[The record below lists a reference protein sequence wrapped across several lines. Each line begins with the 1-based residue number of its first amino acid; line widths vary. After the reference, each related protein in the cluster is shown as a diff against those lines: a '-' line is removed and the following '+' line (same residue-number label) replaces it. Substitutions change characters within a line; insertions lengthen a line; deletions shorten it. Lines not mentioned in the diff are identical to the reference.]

1 MGKKVLFLIKSERNQ
16 RYGILSLA
24 AFLKEKGHML
34 DYVFINREDELP
46 LILDKIKSF
55 QPTYLGI
62 SAMSGEVMFY
72 LSILKKIKEIYPD
85 QYVIMGGPHPT
96 YDKSII
102 ENPLID
108 ATCAGEGEEAFAEF
122 LEKHPDG
129 DFLSVKNFSFKTAD
143 EKVINNPLRPLIDI
157 NTLPI
162 PDYDFFPR
170 QSGDRIAIF
179 ASRNCVYRCTY
190 CFNRDY
196 AKNYKEVGVKQI
208 YSVMEVDKFLKM
220 LKHIKN
226 KYEGKF
232 KYFYFNDDVFPI
244 KKYWLKEFT
253 DRYPKEIGMPFH
265 VGLNPVMIREPIIE
279 LLRKAG
285 CTSLNFAIESG
296 SERIRNKI
304 MFRPSVTNE
313 EMIELSKIIRKH
325 NIYIYTQ
332 NIMMFPTETLE
343 EAKQTVELNI
353 ACKAN
358 SASTAKFQPYP
369 GTVMAKFAVEKGLV
383 KEGNILEMLPENY
396 HHVSILKFDK
406 KDEIGMSN
414 LVKLF
419 SFTIKFPIMKNL
431 VYFLVRYKSLK
442 KLFGR
447 IDDQFWMTYT
457 HRPSDTIVNNNLW
470 MEFKLLMLF
479 IKRLIIPLSKE
490 KFIHYG

>member
-208 YSVMEVDKFLKM
+208 YSVMEVDKFL
-220 LKHIKN
+220 
-226 KYEGKF
+226 
-232 KYFYFNDDVFPI
+232 
-244 KKYWLKEFT
+244 
-253 DRYPKEIGMPFH
+253 
-265 VGLNPVMIREPIIE
+265 
-279 LLRKAG
+279 
-285 CTSLNFAIESG
+285 
-296 SERIRNKI
+296 
-304 MFRPSVTNE
+304 
-313 EMIELSKIIRKH
+313 
-325 NIYIYTQ
+325 
-332 NIMMFPTETLE
+332 
-343 EAKQTVELNI
+343 
-353 ACKAN
+353 
-358 SASTAKFQPYP
+358 
-369 GTVMAKFAVEKGLV
+369 
-383 KEGNILEMLPENY
+383 
-396 HHVSILKFDK
+396 
-406 KDEIGMSN
+406 
-414 LVKLF
+414 
-419 SFTIKFPIMKNL
+419 
-431 VYFLVRYKSLK
+431 
-442 KLFGR
+442 
-447 IDDQFWMTYT
+447 
-457 HRPSDTIVNNNLW
+457 
-470 MEFKLLMLF
+470 
-479 IKRLIIPLSKE
+479 
-490 KFIHYG
+490 